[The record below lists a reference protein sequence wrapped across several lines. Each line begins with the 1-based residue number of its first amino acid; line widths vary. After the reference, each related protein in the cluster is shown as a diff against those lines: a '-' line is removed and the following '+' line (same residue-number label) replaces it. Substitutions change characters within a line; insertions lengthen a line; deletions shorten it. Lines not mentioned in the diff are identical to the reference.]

1 MSQTKPNHKIRI
13 FYGWYILAASFVT
26 LFFTSGVRYS
36 IGVVFKPLMAD
47 FGWNRGLISL
57 VFFFNMIFYALSIIL
72 SGKYYDRY
80 GPKWVIIISN
90 VLLSIGFMGL
100 AFIDSFWQ
108 FLILYGIVA
117 ALGMGGTSVSLFAAL
132 MTKWFEKRRGFA
144 VSSGLAGSCM
154 GQFVLV
160 PVFTI
165 FVLRYGWRVSYFYI
179 SLVMLVTI
187 TLLTLFIIKGDPHD
201 LGLEPYGHKNKES
214 PGDRSVSESADI
226 ALTDLGLTDAMKTSS
241 FWVFMIVMI
250 ICGSGDFLITT
261 HLIPMVTDYNI
272 SAATAGNMLAW
283 LGLMS
288 LAGIL
293 IVAPI
298 SDITGVKIPISLTML
313 LRVCL
318 FLLILNYQ
326 SRVSFYIFS
335 CAFGFTLLITAP
347 LNAILVGRLYG
358 FTHVGLISGFIST
371 IHHLGGGF
379 WVYVGGELFDRT
391 ESYRLIL
398 AVSTGMAFFAGL
410 IGLVIKEKRHRL
422 VV

>member
-1 MSQTKPNHKIRI
+1 MPQIKPDHRIRI
-13 FYGWYILAASFVT
+13 FYGWYVLAASFVT
-26 LFFTSGVRYS
+26 LFLTSGVRYS

-57 VFFFNMIFYALSIIL
+57 AFFLNMTCYAFSIIL
-72 SGKYYDRY
+72 AGKYYDRY

-108 FLILYGIVA
+108 FLIFYGIVA
-117 ALGMGGTSVSLFAAL
+117 ALGMGGTTIPLFAAL

-165 FVLRYGWRVSYFYI
+165 FVLRYGWRGSYFYI
-179 SLVMLVTI
+179 SLVMLATI
-187 TLLTLFIIKGDPHD
+187 TFLTLFIIKGDPHD
-201 LGLEPYGHKNKES
+201 LGLKPYGHKRKEH
-214 PGDRSVSESADI
+214 PEKREAPEFADI
-226 ALTDLGLTDAMKTSS
+226 ALTDLRLTDAMKTYSL
-241 FWVFMIVMI
+241 WVFMVVMI
-250 ICGSGDFLITT
+250 ICGSGDFLIIT

-293 IVAPI
+293 IVGPI
-298 SDITGVKIPISLTML
+298 SDIIGAKIPISFTML

-326 SRVSFYIFS
+326 NRASFYIFS
-335 CAFGFTLLITAP
+335 FGFGFTLLITAP
-347 LNAILVGRLYG
+347 LSAILVGRLYG

-371 IHHLGGGF
+371 LHHLGGGF
-379 WVYVGGELFDRT
+379 WVYVGGALFDRT
-391 ESYRLIL
+391 GSYRLVLI
-398 AVSTGMAFFAGL
+398 ASMGMALFAGFICL
-410 IGLVIKEKRHRL
+410 FLKEKKHQL

>member
-1 MSQTKPNHKIRI
+1 MPQTEPNNRIRI

-47 FGWNRGLISL
+47 FGWNRGLISFA
-57 VFFFNMIFYALSIIL
+57 FFLNMTFYALSIIL
-72 SGKYYDRY
+72 AGKYYDRY

-100 AFIDSFWQ
+100 AFINSFWQ
-108 FLILYGIVA
+108 FLVLYGIVA
-117 ALGMGGTSVSLFAAL
+117 ALGMGGTTVPLFAAL
-132 MTKWFEKRRGFA
+132 MTKWFEKGRGFA
-144 VSSGLAGSCM
+144 VSSGLAGSCI

-160 PVFTI
+160 PLFTV

-187 TLLTLFIIKGDPHD
+187 TLLTLFIIKGDPDD
-201 LGLEPYGHKNKES
+201 LGLEPYGHKNKDS
-214 PGDRSVSESADI
+214 PGNRSVPESADI
-226 ALTDLGLTDAMKTSS
+226 ALTDLGLTDAMKTYS
-241 FWVFMIVMI
+241 FWVFVIVMI

-293 IVAPI
+293 VVGPI
-298 SDITGVKIPISLTML
+298 SDVIGVKIPISLTML
-313 LRVCL
+313 LRVFL

-326 SRVSFYIFS
+326 NRVSFYLFS
-335 CAFGFTLLITAP
+335 FAFGFTFLITAP

-371 IHHLGGGF
+371 LHHFGGGV
-379 WVYVGGELFDRT
+379 WVYVGGELFDQT
-391 ESYRLIL
+391 GSYRLIL
-398 AVSTGMAFFAGL
+398 LVSMGMAFFAGL
-410 IGLVIKEKRHRL
+410 IVLFIKEKRHR
-422 VV
+422 VVV

>member
-1 MSQTKPNHKIRI
+1 MPQPEPNNRIRI

-47 FGWNRGLISL
+47 FGWNRGLISFA
-57 VFFFNMIFYALSIIL
+57 FFLNMTFYALSIIL
-72 SGKYYDRY
+72 AGKYYDRY

-100 AFIDSFWQ
+100 AFINSFWQ
-108 FLILYGIVA
+108 FLVLYGIVA
-117 ALGMGGTSVSLFAAL
+117 ALGMGGTTVPLFAAL
-132 MTKWFEKRRGFA
+132 MTKWFEKGRGFA
-144 VSSGLAGSCM
+144 VSSGLAGSCI

-160 PVFTI
+160 PLFTV

-187 TLLTLFIIKGDPHD
+187 TLLTLFIIKGDPDD
-201 LGLEPYGHKNKES
+201 LGLEPYGHKNKDS
-214 PGDRSVSESADI
+214 PGNRSVPESADI
-226 ALTDLGLTDAMKTSS
+226 ALTDLGLTDAMKTYS
-241 FWVFMIVMI
+241 FWVFVIVMI

-293 IVAPI
+293 VVGPI
-298 SDITGVKIPISLTML
+298 SDVIGVKIPVSLTML
-313 LRVCL
+313 LRVFL

-326 SRVSFYIFS
+326 NRVSFYLFS
-335 CAFGFTLLITAP
+335 FAFGFTFLITAP

-371 IHHLGGGF
+371 LHHFGGGV
-379 WVYVGGELFDRT
+379 WVYVGGELFDQT
-391 ESYRLIL
+391 GSYRLIL
-398 AVSTGMAFFAGL
+398 LVSMGMAFFAGL
-410 IGLVIKEKRHRL
+410 IVLFIKEKRHR
-422 VV
+422 VVV

>member
-1 MSQTKPNHKIRI
+1 MCQTKPNHSIRI

-47 FGWNRGLISL
+47 FGWNRGLLSL
-57 VFFFNMIFYALSIIL
+57 AFFFNMTLYALSIIIA
-72 SGKYYDRY
+72 GKCYDRY

-108 FLILYGIVA
+108 FFILYGIVA
-117 ALGMGGTSVSLFAAL
+117 ALGMGGTTVPLFAAL

-165 FVLRYGWRVSYFYI
+165 FVLRYGWRLSYFFI

-187 TLLTLFIIKGDPHD
+187 TLLTFFIIKGDPDD
-201 LGLEPYGHKNKES
+201 LGLEPYGHKKEES
-214 PGDRSVSESADI
+214 PRDGSFLESTDI
-226 ALTDLGLTDAMKTSS
+226 ALTDLGLKDAMKTYS
-241 FWVFMIVMI
+241 FWIFVILMI

-293 IVAPI
+293 IVGPI
-298 SDITGVKIPISLTML
+298 SDMIGVKIPISLTML
-313 LRVCL
+313 LRVFL

-326 SRVSFYIFS
+326 NRISFYIFS
-335 CAFGFTLLITAP
+335 CAFGFTLMITAP
-347 LNAILVGRLYG
+347 LSAILVGRLYG

-371 IHHLGGGF
+371 LHHLGGGF

-391 ESYRLIL
+391 GSYRLIFIF
-398 AVSTGMAFFAGL
+398 STGMSFFASL
-410 IGLVIKEKRHRL
+410 IGLFIKEKRHR
-422 VV
+422 VVV

>member
-1 MSQTKPNHKIRI
+1 MPQTEPNHRIRV

-47 FGWNRGLISL
+47 FGWNRGLISSA
-57 VFFFNMIFYALSIIL
+57 FFLNMTFYALSIIIA
-72 SGKYYDRY
+72 GKYYDRY

-108 FLILYGIVA
+108 FLVLYGIVA
-117 ALGMGGTSVSLFAAL
+117 ALGMGGTTVPLFAAL

-144 VSSGLAGSCM
+144 VSSGLTGSCI

-160 PVFTI
+160 PLFTV

-187 TLLTLFIIKGDPHD
+187 TLLTLFIIKGDPDD
-201 LGLEPYGHKNKES
+201 LGLEPYGHKNKDR
-214 PGDRSVSESADI
+214 PGDRSVPESADI
-226 ALTDLGLTDAMKTSS
+226 ALTDLGLTDAMKTYS
-241 FWVFMIVMI
+241 FWIFVIVMI
-250 ICGSGDFLITT
+250 ICGSGDFLIAT

-293 IVAPI
+293 VVGPI
-298 SDITGVKIPISLTML
+298 SDVIGVKIPISLTML
-313 LRVCL
+313 LRVLL

-326 SRVSFYIFS
+326 NRVSFYIFS
-335 CAFGFTLLITAP
+335 FAFGFTFLITAP

-371 IHHLGGGF
+371 LHHFGGGF
-379 WVYVGGELFDRT
+379 WVYVGGELFDQT
-391 ESYRLIL
+391 GSYRLIL
-398 AVSTGMAFFAGL
+398 LVSMGMAFFAGL
-410 IGLVIKEKRHRL
+410 IVLFIKEKRHR
-422 VV
+422 VAV

>member
-1 MSQTKPNHKIRI
+1 MPQTKPNYGIRI

-47 FGWNRGLISL
+47 FGWNRGLISFA
-57 VFFFNMIFYALSIIL
+57 FFLNMTFYALSIIL
-72 SGKYYDRY
+72 AGKYYDRY

-108 FLILYGIVA
+108 FLVLYGIVA
-117 ALGMGGTSVSLFAAL
+117 ALGMGGTTVPLFAAL
-132 MTKWFEKRRGFA
+132 MTKWFEKGRGFA
-144 VSSGLAGSCM
+144 VSSGLAGSCI
-154 GQFVLV
+154 GQFILV
-160 PVFTI
+160 PLFTI

-187 TLLTLFIIKGDPHD
+187 TLLTLFIIKGDPDD
-201 LGLEPYGHKNKES
+201 LGLEPYGHKNKDS
-214 PGDRSVSESADI
+214 PGDRSVPESADI
-226 ALTDLGLTDAMKTSS
+226 ALTDLGLTDAMKTRS
-241 FWVFMIVMI
+241 FWVFVIVMI

-293 IVAPI
+293 VVGPI
-298 SDITGVKIPISLTML
+298 SDVIGVKIPISLTML
-313 LRVCL
+313 LRVLL

-326 SRVSFYIFS
+326 NRVSFYIFS
-335 CAFGFTLLITAP
+335 FAFGFTFLITAP

-371 IHHLGGGF
+371 LHHFGGGV
-379 WVYVGGELFDRT
+379 WVYVGGELFDQT
-391 ESYRLIL
+391 GSYRLIL
-398 AVSTGMAFFAGL
+398 IVSMGMAFFAGL
-410 IGLVIKEKRHRL
+410 IVLFINEKRHR
-422 VV
+422 VVV

>member
-1 MSQTKPNHKIRI
+1 MT
-13 FYGWYILAASFVT
+13 
-26 LFFTSGVRYS
+26 
-36 IGVVFKPLMAD
+36 
-47 FGWNRGLISL
+47 
-57 VFFFNMIFYALSIIL
+57 FYALSIIL
-72 SGKYYDRY
+72 AGKYYDRY

-108 FLILYGIVA
+108 FLVLYGIVA
-117 ALGMGGTSVSLFAAL
+117 ALGMGGTTVPLFAAL

-144 VSSGLAGSCM
+144 VSSGLAGSCI

-160 PVFTI
+160 PLFTV

-187 TLLTLFIIKGDPHD
+187 TLLTLFIIKGDPDD
-201 LGLEPYGHKNKES
+201 LGLEPYGHKNKDS
-214 PGDRSVSESADI
+214 PGDRSVPESADI
-226 ALTDLGLTDAMKTSS
+226 ALTDLGLTDAMKTYS
-241 FWVFMIVMI
+241 FWVFVIVMI

-293 IVAPI
+293 VVGPI
-298 SDITGVKIPISLTML
+298 SDVIGVKIPISLTML
-313 LRVCL
+313 LRVFL

-326 SRVSFYIFS
+326 NRVSFYLFS
-335 CAFGFTLLITAP
+335 FAFGFTFLITAP

-371 IHHLGGGF
+371 LHHFGGGV
-379 WVYVGGELFDRT
+379 WVYVGGELFDQT
-391 ESYRLIL
+391 GSYRLIL
-398 AVSTGMAFFAGL
+398 LVSMGMAFFAGL
-410 IGLVIKEKRHRL
+410 IVLFIKEKRHR
-422 VV
+422 VVV